1 MSGDDSS
8 PIPVAELLPHRA
20 PMILLDAILEHTADR
35 TVCVVTIGDDALFRE
50 PGGLVPAWVGLEHMA
65 QCVAAHAGLRARAA
79 GDPPPV
85 GFLIGSRR
93 VLFHA
98 AGFAPGQALTVTATH
113 LCGDS
118 GLTGLGSFACSV
130 HDAGTGT
137 VLAEG
142 TLSVYLPKDLDS
154 PAARTAR

>member
-1 MSGDDSS
+1 MSGDGSS
-8 PIPVAELLPHRA
+8 PIPVAGLLPHRA
-20 PMILLDAILEHTADR
+20 PMILLDAVLEHTADR

-98 AGFAPGQALTVTATH
+98 AGFAPGQALTVTAKH
-113 LCGDS
+113 LWGDS
-118 GLTGLGSFACSV
+118 GLGSFACSV

-154 PAARTAR
+154 LAARPGP